1 MNVLKRIDKIVFMV
15 LKIITITSLFCLT
28 VLVTANVFVRFFPV
42 VSLHWFDEIVE
53 LLFAYLVFY
62 GSAALWI
69 SREHFSVGDWIGKRM
84 KNNATHHVYR
94 IVLEMLTLLFVVI
107 FFYYSLRLTIL
118 AMDVTN
124 VFAIP
129 KRVLYSCLPLSG
141 AVMIIYSIRN
151 IVIAIIGIKTP
162 LQNRG

>member
-1 MNVLKRIDKIVFMV
+1 MDVLKRIDRIIFSV
-15 LKIITITSLFCLT
+15 LKIVTIISFICLT
-28 VLVTANVFVRFFPV
+28 ILVSANVFVRFFPV

-84 KNNATHHVYR
+84 KSNKAHRTYR
-94 IVLEMLTLLFVVI
+94 MVLEILTLFFAVV

-118 AMDVTN
+118 ARDVTN
-124 VFAIP
+124 AFGFP
-129 KRVLYSCLPLSG
+129 KRVLYSCLPISG
-141 AVMIIYSIRN
+141 VIMIAYSVRN
-151 IVIAIIGIKTP
+151 IIVEILGMKTS
-162 LQNRG
+162 RSTE